1 MRRSVLSASAAVA
14 LAAPMAAHAQA
25 PSTEPVAFAS
35 TADVKAAIATA
46 KAKLKPGDVM
56 ASQHLLTLPPYS
68 ANIEY
73 RASPGTAAIHETEA
87 EFFYVVDGSGVIE
100 TGGTVV
106 DSKRTNAHNIAG
118 TALSGATA
126 RKVSKG
132 DFLVVPQ
139 GVPHRV
145 SQVDGVLVL
154 ESLHVPRG
162 DAK

>member
-1 MRRSVLSASAAVA
+1 MRHPVFSAIAA
-14 LAAPMAAHAQA
+14 LALVVPLAAHAQA
-25 PSTEPVAFAS
+25 PSAKPTVFAS
-35 TADVKAAIATA
+35 TADVKAVIA
-46 KAKLKPGDVM
+46 KAKAALKPGDVM
-56 ASQHLLTLPPYS
+56 SIQRLLVLPPYS

-73 RASPGTAAIHETEA
+73 RVAAGGAAIHETEA
-87 EFFYVVDGSGVIE
+87 EFFYVVDGSGVME

-106 DSKRTNAHNIAG
+106 DSKRSNPHNISG
-118 TALSGATA
+118 SALSGATA
-126 RKVSKG
+126 QKVSKG

-145 SQVDGVLVL
+145 SQVDGVLIL